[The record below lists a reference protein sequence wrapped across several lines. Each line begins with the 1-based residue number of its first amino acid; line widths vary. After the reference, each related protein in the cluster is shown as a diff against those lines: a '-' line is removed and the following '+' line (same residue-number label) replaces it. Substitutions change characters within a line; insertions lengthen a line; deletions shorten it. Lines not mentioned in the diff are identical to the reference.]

1 MSSSSGTAVFSNVR
15 DRTRRSDFA
24 GAQAKSFCDD
34 TEYRRSSHYS
44 QGWSNPEYLVV
55 GTGHTGRN
63 DACIFTYNSLLLY
76 VKMQTKNRIHGVLI
90 ADVIES
96 RSHSHLRS
104 SLNEKLRIASI
115 AQLDDKLVRVPYAVT
130 AGDEFQTIA
139 PRVDSIPK
147 LILDLRRRLQPLQL
161 RIGIGIGSIQGPI
174 RPPVNR
180 IAGQAF
186 EFARAA
192 INQIKETRKYPTL
205 TAFRS
210 YSSELDEIAN
220 LVYGLHDTL
229 LRQISAKQWET
240 IAIYLIKN
248 RVDYT
253 AKALS
258 VDISTAS
265 RNLKRGYFWQIEH
278 TTAVMESVLGRAFR

>member
-1 MSSSSGTAVFSNVR
+1 MQAK
-15 DRTRRSDFA
+15 DRT
-24 GAQAKSFCDD
+24 
-34 TEYRRSSHYS
+34 Y
-44 QGWSNPEYLVV
+44 
-55 GTGHTGRN
+55 
-63 DACIFTYNSLLLY
+63 
-76 VKMQTKNRIHGVLI
+76 GVLI
-90 ADVIES
+90 ADVVES
-96 RSHSHLRS
+96 RSHSRLRS

-115 AQLDDKLVRVPYAVT
+115 AQLDDKLIRVPYAVT

-139 PRVDSIPK
+139 PRVDAIPQ

-161 RIGIGIGSIQGPI
+161 RIGIGIGTIQGVI
-174 RPPVNR
+174 RPPANR

-192 INQIKETRKYPTL
+192 INDIKQTRKYPTL
-205 TAFRS
+205 TALRS
-210 YSSELDEIAN
+210 QNPAFDQVAN

-229 LRQISAKQWET
+229 LLRITSKQWET
-240 IAIYLIKN
+240 IATYLIKD

-258 VDISTAS
+258 IDISTAS

-278 TTAVMESVLGRAFR
+278 TAVVMEAVLQQVFL

>member
-1 MSSSSGTAVFSNVR
+1 M
-15 DRTRRSDFA
+15 
-24 GAQAKSFCDD
+24 QAKDPI
-34 TEYRRSSHYS
+34 R
-44 QGWSNPEYLVV
+44 
-55 GTGHTGRN
+55 
-63 DACIFTYNSLLLY
+63 
-76 VKMQTKNRIHGVLI
+76 GVLV
-90 ADVIES
+90 ADVVES
-96 RSHSHLRS
+96 RSYSHLRS

-115 AQLDDKLVRVPYAVT
+115 AQTADKLIRMPYAVT

-139 PRVDSIPK
+139 ARVDSIPR
-147 LILDLRRRLQPLQL
+147 LILDLRRRLQPLRI
-161 RIGIGIGSIQGPI
+161 RIGIGIGAIQGPI

-186 EFARAA
+186 EYARAA
-192 INQIKETRKYPTL
+192 ISAIKKTRKYPTL

-210 YSSELDEIAN
+210 HNSDFDELAN

-229 LRQISAKQWET
+229 LRQITEKQWET

-253 AKALS
+253 ARALS

-265 RNLKRGYFWQIEH
+265 RNLKRGHFWQIEQ
-278 TTAVMESVLGRAFR
+278 TASVMESVIRRSFQ

>member
-1 MSSSSGTAVFSNVR
+1 
-15 DRTRRSDFA
+15 
-24 GAQAKSFCDD
+24 
-34 TEYRRSSHYS
+34 
-44 QGWSNPEYLVV
+44 
-55 GTGHTGRN
+55 
-63 DACIFTYNSLLLY
+63 
-76 VKMQTKNRIHGVLI
+76 MQTRNRHYGVLV
-90 ADVIES
+90 ADVVES
-96 RSHSHLRS
+96 RSHSHLRA

-115 AQLDDKLVRVPYAVT
+115 AQMADKLIRIPYAVT

-139 PRVDSIPK
+139 LRVDSIPK
-147 LILDLRRRLQPLQL
+147 LILDLRRRLQPLPL
-161 RIGIGIGSIQGPI
+161 RIGIGIGTIQGSI

-186 EFARAA
+186 ESARAA
-192 INQIKETRKYPTL
+192 INEIKKTRKYPTL

-210 YSSELDEIAN
+210 QKPEFDQVAN

-229 LRQISAKQWET
+229 LLEITSKQWDT
-240 IAIYLIKN
+240 IATYLIKD

-258 VDISTAS
+258 IDISTAS

-278 TTAVMESVLGRAFR
+278 TAVVMETALRQTFP

>member
-1 MSSSSGTAVFSNVR
+1 M
-15 DRTRRSDFA
+15 
-24 GAQAKSFCDD
+24 
-34 TEYRRSSHYS
+34 H
-44 QGWSNPEYLVV
+44 
-55 GTGHTGRN
+55 
-63 DACIFTYNSLLLY
+63 
-76 VKMQTKNRIHGVLI
+76 TKNRTNGVLI
-90 ADVIES
+90 ADVVES
-96 RSHSHLRS
+96 RSHLHLRS
-104 SLNEKLRIASI
+104 SLSEKLRIASI
-115 AQLDDKLVRVPYAVT
+115 AQLDDKLIRVPYAVT

-139 PRVDSIPK
+139 PRVESIPK

-161 RIGIGIGSIQGPI
+161 RIGIGIGAIPGPI

-180 IAGQAF
+180 LSGQAF
-186 EFARAA
+186 EFARTA

-210 YSSELDEIAN
+210 PNSELDEIAN

-229 LRQISAKQWET
+229 LRQITAKQWET

-265 RNLKRGYFWQIEH
+265 RNLKRGYFWQIEQ
-278 TTAVMESVLGRAFR
+278 TTVVMENVLRRAFQ

>member
-1 MSSSSGTAVFSNVR
+1 M
-15 DRTRRSDFA
+15 
-24 GAQAKSFCDD
+24 
-34 TEYRRSSHYS
+34 
-44 QGWSNPEYLVV
+44 V
-55 GTGHTGRN
+55 GTSHN
-63 DACIFTYNSLLLY
+63 DACMFTYNSLLLY
-76 VKMQTKNRIHGVLI
+76 VKMQPKNRTHGFLI
-90 ADVIES
+90 ADVVES

-115 AQLDDKLVRVPYAVT
+115 AQLDDKLIRVPYAVT

-139 PRVDSIPK
+139 PRADSIPK

-161 RIGIGIGSIQGPI
+161 RIGIGIGTIQGPI

-210 YSSELDEIAN
+210 YNPEFDEIAN

-240 IAIYLIKN
+240 IAVYLIKN

-258 VDISTAS
+258 IDISTAS

-278 TTAVMESVLGRAFR
+278 TTVVMESVLRRAFQ

>member
-1 MSSSSGTAVFSNVR
+1 MQSK
-15 DRTRRSDFA
+15 DR
-24 GAQAKSFCDD
+24 
-34 TEYRRSSHYS
+34 
-44 QGWSNPEYLVV
+44 
-55 GTGHTGRN
+55 
-63 DACIFTYNSLLLY
+63 LY
-76 VKMQTKNRIHGVLI
+76 GVLI
-90 ADVIES
+90 ADVVES

-104 SLNEKLRIASI
+104 SLNEKLRIASV
-115 AQLDDKLVRVPYAVT
+115 AQMGDKLVHTPYAVT

-139 PRVDSIPK
+139 ARVDSLPK
-147 LILDLRRRLQPLQL
+147 LILDLRRRLYPLQL
-161 RIGIGIGSIQGPI
+161 RIGIGIGAIQGPL

-192 INQIKETRKYPTL
+192 INEIKETRKYPTL

-210 YSSELDEIAN
+210 HRAEFDEIAN

-229 LRQISAKQWET
+229 LRQITAKQWET
-240 IAIYLIKN
+240 IATYLLKN

-253 AKALS
+253 ARALS
-258 VDISTAS
+258 IDISTAS

-278 TTAVMESVLGRAFR
+278 TAVVMEGVIRSTFQ

>member
-1 MSSSSGTAVFSNVR
+1 
-15 DRTRRSDFA
+15 
-24 GAQAKSFCDD
+24 
-34 TEYRRSSHYS
+34 
-44 QGWSNPEYLVV
+44 
-55 GTGHTGRN
+55 
-63 DACIFTYNSLLLY
+63 
-76 VKMQTKNRIHGVLI
+76 MQTKSRIHGALI
-90 ADVIES
+90 ADVVES
-96 RSHSHLRS
+96 RSHARLRS
-104 SLNEKLRIASI
+104 SLNEKLRIASV
-115 AQLDDKLVRVPYAVT
+115 AQLDDKLIRMPYAVT
-130 AGDEFQTIA
+130 AGDEFQTIT
-139 PRVDSIPK
+139 PSLDSIPK

-161 RIGIGIGSIQGPI
+161 RIGIGIGMIQGSM

-192 INQIKETRKYPTL
+192 INEIKEARKFPTL

-210 YSSELDEIAN
+210 PSSEFDEIAN

-229 LRQISAKQWET
+229 LRQISSKQWET
-240 IAIYLIKN
+240 IATYLIKN

-258 VDISTAS
+258 IDVSTAS

-278 TTAVMESVLGRAFR
+278 TAAVMQAVLRRTFS

>member
-1 MSSSSGTAVFSNVR
+1 MM
-15 DRTRRSDFA
+15 
-24 GAQAKSFCDD
+24 QAKIN
-34 TEYRRSSHYS
+34 T
-44 QGWSNPEYLVV
+44 
-55 GTGHTGRN
+55 
-63 DACIFTYNSLLLY
+63 
-76 VKMQTKNRIHGVLI
+76 HGVLI
-90 ADVIES
+90 ADVVES
-96 RSHSHLRS
+96 RAHSHLRS
-104 SLNEKLRIASI
+104 SLNAKLRIASI
-115 AQLDDKLVRVPYAVT
+115 AQLDDKLIRVPYAIT

-139 PRVDSIPK
+139 LRVDSIPR

-161 RIGIGIGSIQGPI
+161 RIGIGIGAIQGTI

-205 TAFRS
+205 TVFHS
-210 YSSELDEIAN
+210 QKSEMDEIAN

-229 LRQISAKQWET
+229 LRQITAKQWET
-240 IAIYLIKN
+240 IAIYLSKN

-258 VDISTAS
+258 IDISTAS

-278 TTAVMESVLGRAFR
+278 TTTVMESVLRGYFR

>member
-1 MSSSSGTAVFSNVR
+1 M
-15 DRTRRSDFA
+15 
-24 GAQAKSFCDD
+24 
-34 TEYRRSSHYS
+34 
-44 QGWSNPEYLVV
+44 V
-55 GTGHTGRN
+55 GTCRN
-63 DACIFTYNSLLLY
+63 AACIFTYNILLLHIN
-76 VKMQTKNRIHGVLI
+76 MQTKNPTHGVLI
-90 ADVIES
+90 ADVVES

-115 AQLDDKLVRVPYAVT
+115 AQLDDKLIRVPYAVT

-139 PRVDSIPK
+139 RRVDSIPN

-161 RIGIGIGSIQGPI
+161 RIGIGIGAIQGPI

-205 TAFRS
+205 TVFRTHNS
-210 YSSELDEIAN
+210 GLDEIAN

-229 LRQISAKQWET
+229 LRQITAKQWET

-258 VDISTAS
+258 IDISTAS

-278 TTAVMESVLGRAFR
+278 TRVVMESVLGRAFR

>member
-1 MSSSSGTAVFSNVR
+1 MEQPRIWLGPAT
-15 DRTRRSDFA
+15 
-24 GAQAKSFCDD
+24 
-34 TEYRRSSHYS
+34 
-44 QGWSNPEYLVV
+44 
-55 GTGHTGRN
+55 TGHN
-63 DACIFTYNSLLLY
+63 AACIFIYNSLLLY
-76 VKMQTKNRIHGVLI
+76 VKMHTKNRTHGVLI
-90 ADVIES
+90 ADVVES
-96 RSHSHLRS
+96 RFHPHLRS
-104 SLNEKLRIASI
+104 SLNEKLRMASI
-115 AQLDDKLVRVPYAVT
+115 AQLDDQLVRVPYAVT

-139 PRVDSIPK
+139 RRVDSIPR

-161 RIGIGIGSIQGPI
+161 RIGIGIGSIREPI

-210 YSSELDEIAN
+210 YSSELDEITN
-220 LVYGLHDTL
+220 LVYGLHDSL

-278 TTAVMESVLGRAFR
+278 TTVVMASVLGRAFR

>member
-1 MSSSSGTAVFSNVR
+1 MQSK
-15 DRTRRSDFA
+15 D
-24 GAQAKSFCDD
+24 
-34 TEYRRSSHYS
+34 
-44 QGWSNPEYLVV
+44 QG
-55 GTGHTGRN
+55 
-63 DACIFTYNSLLLY
+63 
-76 VKMQTKNRIHGVLI
+76 HGVLI
-90 ADVIES
+90 ADVVES
-96 RSHSHLRS
+96 RSRAHLRS

-115 AQLDDKLVRVPYAVT
+115 AQMSDKLIRIPYAIT

-139 PRVDSIPK
+139 ARLDCIPK
-147 LILDLRRRLQPLQL
+147 LILDLRRRLNPLQL
-161 RIGIGIGSIQGPI
+161 RIGVGIGAIQGRI
-174 RPPVNR
+174 RTPVNR

-192 INQIKETRKYPTL
+192 INEIKETRKYPTL
-205 TAFRS
+205 TAFHSHRA
-210 YSSELDEIAN
+210 EFDEIAN

-229 LRQISAKQWET
+229 LRQITTKQWQT
-240 IAIYLIKN
+240 IVTYLIKN

-278 TTAVMESVLGRAFR
+278 TAVVMEGIIRRTFQ

>member
-1 MSSSSGTAVFSNVR
+1 MSNVNPVMEAVPWNQDAPAQSR
-15 DRTRRSDFA
+15 VPHDLA
-24 GAQAKSFCDD
+24 G
-34 TEYRRSSHYS
+34 H
-44 QGWSNPEYLVV
+44 N
-55 GTGHTGRN
+55 GT
-63 DACIFTYNSLLLY
+63 CIFTYNILLLHIN
-76 VKMQTKNRIHGVLI
+76 MQTKNSTHGVLI
-90 ADVIES
+90 ADVVES

-115 AQLDDKLVRVPYAVT
+115 AQLDDKLIRVPYAIT

-139 PRVDSIPK
+139 PLVDSIPK

-161 RIGIGIGSIQGPI
+161 RIGIGIGAIQGPI

-210 YSSELDEIAN
+210 HNSELDEIAN

-229 LRQISAKQWET
+229 LRQITAKQWET

-258 VDISTAS
+258 IDISTAS

-278 TTAVMESVLGRAFR
+278 TTVVMESVLGRAFR

>member
-1 MSSSSGTAVFSNVR
+1 
-15 DRTRRSDFA
+15 
-24 GAQAKSFCDD
+24 
-34 TEYRRSSHYS
+34 
-44 QGWSNPEYLVV
+44 
-55 GTGHTGRN
+55 
-63 DACIFTYNSLLLY
+63 
-76 VKMQTKNRIHGVLI
+76 MQTKNHSHGVLI
-90 ADVIES
+90 ADVVES
-96 RSHSHLRS
+96 RSHLHLRS
-104 SLNEKLRIASI
+104 SLSEKLRIASI
-115 AQLDDKLVRVPYAVT
+115 AQLDDKLIRVPYAVT

-139 PRVDSIPK
+139 PRLESIPK

-161 RIGIGIGSIQGPI
+161 RIGIGIGAIPGPI

-180 IAGQAF
+180 LAGQAF
-186 EFARAA
+186 EFARTA

-210 YSSELDEIAN
+210 PNPELDEIAN

-229 LRQISAKQWET
+229 LRQISTKQWET

-258 VDISTAS
+258 IDISTAS
-265 RNLKRGYFWQIEH
+265 RNLKRGYFWQIER
-278 TTAVMESVLGRAFR
+278 TTIVMESVLSHYFG

>member
-1 MSSSSGTAVFSNVR
+1 
-15 DRTRRSDFA
+15 
-24 GAQAKSFCDD
+24 
-34 TEYRRSSHYS
+34 
-44 QGWSNPEYLVV
+44 
-55 GTGHTGRN
+55 
-63 DACIFTYNSLLLY
+63 
-76 VKMQTKNRIHGVLI
+76 MQSKNQLHGVLI
-90 ADVIES
+90 ADVVES
-96 RSHSHLRS
+96 RSRAHLRS
-104 SLNEKLRIASI
+104 SLNAKLRIASI
-115 AQLDDKLVRVPYAVT
+115 AQMGDKLIRTPYAVT

-139 PRVDSIPK
+139 ARVDSIPK

-161 RIGIGIGSIQGPI
+161 RVGIGIGAIQGPI

-192 INQIKETRKYPTL
+192 INEIKETRKYPTL

-210 YSSELDEIAN
+210 HRPDFDEIAN

-229 LRQISAKQWET
+229 LRQITPKQWYT
-240 IAIYLIKN
+240 IAMYLIKN

-253 AKALS
+253 ARALAI
-258 VDISTAS
+258 DISTAS

-278 TTAVMESVLGRAFR
+278 TAFVMEGVIRRTFQ

>member
-1 MSSSSGTAVFSNVR
+1 MQA
-15 DRTRRSDFA
+15 DRT
-24 GAQAKSFCDD
+24 
-34 TEYRRSSHYS
+34 
-44 QGWSNPEYLVV
+44 
-55 GTGHTGRN
+55 
-63 DACIFTYNSLLLY
+63 
-76 VKMQTKNRIHGVLI
+76 HGVLI
-90 ADVIES
+90 ADVVAS

-115 AQLDDKLVRVPYAVT
+115 AQLDDQLIRVSYAVT
-130 AGDEFQTIA
+130 AGDEFQTIT
-139 PRVDSIPK
+139 PRLDSIPK

-161 RIGIGIGSIQGPI
+161 RIGIGIGAIQGPV

-180 IAGQAF
+180 MAGQAF

-192 INQIKETRKYPTL
+192 INQIKEPRKYPTL

-210 YSSELDEIAN
+210 PKSEFDEIAN

-240 IAIYLIKN
+240 MAMYLTKN

-258 VDISTAS
+258 IAISTAS
-265 RNLKRGYFWQIEH
+265 RNLKRGYFWQIEQ
-278 TTAVMESVLGRAFR
+278 TAVAMESVFRRAFQ

>member
-1 MSSSSGTAVFSNVR
+1 MQSKN
-15 DRTRRSDFA
+15 
-24 GAQAKSFCDD
+24 K
-34 TEYRRSSHYS
+34 
-44 QGWSNPEYLVV
+44 
-55 GTGHTGRN
+55 
-63 DACIFTYNSLLLY
+63 LY
-76 VKMQTKNRIHGVLI
+76 GVLI
-90 ADVIES
+90 ADVVES
-96 RSHSHLRS
+96 RSRPHLRS

-115 AQLDDKLVRVPYAVT
+115 AQMGDKLVRIPYAVT

-139 PRVDSIPK
+139 AHVDSIPK
-147 LILDLRRRLQPLQL
+147 LILDLRRRLRPFQL
-161 RIGIGIGSIQGPI
+161 RIGIGIGAIQGPI

-192 INQIKETRKYPTL
+192 INEIRKTRKYPTL
-205 TAFRS
+205 TGFHSPRAEF
-210 YSSELDEIAN
+210 DEIAN

-229 LRQISAKQWET
+229 LRQITAKQWDT

-258 VDISTAS
+258 IDISTAS

-278 TTAVMESVLGRAFR
+278 TTIVMESAIGRAFQ

>member
-1 MSSSSGTAVFSNVR
+1 
-15 DRTRRSDFA
+15 
-24 GAQAKSFCDD
+24 
-34 TEYRRSSHYS
+34 
-44 QGWSNPEYLVV
+44 
-55 GTGHTGRN
+55 
-63 DACIFTYNSLLLY
+63 
-76 VKMQTKNRIHGVLI
+76 MQSKHQLHGVLI
-90 ADVIES
+90 ADVVES
-96 RSHSHLRS
+96 RSRAHLRS

-115 AQLDDKLVRVPYAVT
+115 AQIGDKLVRIPYAVT

-139 PRVDSIPK
+139 ARVDSIPR
-147 LILDLRRRLQPLQL
+147 LILDLRRRLHPLQL
-161 RIGIGIGSIQGPI
+161 RIGIGIGAIHGPI

-192 INQIKETRKYPTL
+192 INEIKETRKYPTL
-205 TAFRS
+205 TVFRS
-210 YSSELDEIAN
+210 HHAEFNEIAN

-229 LRQISAKQWET
+229 LRKITAKQWET
-240 IAIYLIKN
+240 IATYLIKN

-258 VDISTAS
+258 IDISTAS

-278 TTAVMESVLGRAFR
+278 TALVMECVFRNAFQ